1 MLFTRYVSRP
11 LGAVAGVA
19 VFILMLLTLTEVISR
34 AVSGRSM
41 PGIVEYSEVI
51 LTISVFLA
59 LGLTQAEGQHI
70 TTSIMTS
77 RLHDR
82 PRRAVIG
89 VFGLVGI
96 IVVVVMVAVTAIV
109 AIQSIRTGEYRFGL
123 ARVPLSPARVAVV
136 IGLTVFLVEY
146 GMTLRREVFPRAG
159 DRATSDLFDPAR
171 DVTF

>member
-1 MLFTRYVSRP
+1 MLFTKYVSRP
-11 LGAVAGVA
+11 LGVLAGAA
-19 VFILMLLTLTEVISR
+19 VFILMALTLTEVISR
-34 AVSGRSM
+34 AITGRSM
-41 PGIVEYSEVI
+41 PGIVEYSEVV
-51 LTISVFLA
+51 LAISVFLA

-77 RLHDR
+77 RLSDK
-82 PRRAVIG
+82 PRRVVIG

-109 AIQSIRTGEYRFGL
+109 AIQSIQTGEYRFGL
-123 ARVPLSPARVAVV
+123 AKVPLSPARVAVV

-146 GMTLRREVFPRAG
+146 GLTLRREVFTRSR
-159 DRATSDLFDPAR
+159 DRDDFDLSDAAR